1 MALQQVPSPAVR
13 HYELMQRLQRTAVT
27 RGRRAWV
34 QLDPD
39 RLSESWTALLPLLT
53 VSIADVQ
60 LDAAVAGTSYS
71 ASTLAARQ
79 QYELPSAFV
88 DPLAFVGESTDG
100 RDLSEPLYAPVIS
113 TKHALAGGATITQAL
128 AIGRGRLD
136 RLVHSTITDTARAS
150 ASVDVATRTG
160 VGYTRML
167 NPPSCSRCAI
177 LAGRFYRWN
186 AGFDRHP
193 ECDCIHVP
201 SKNTQAMVD
210 EGLVADPYEYFRS
223 LSPEDQVRI
232 FGKSESRSIRDGAD
246 IFQVTNARR
255 GMTKVGTTPASR
267 ARTTFE
273 GTGRRGNFRT
283 TSGRKVRRSVDEIY
297 RTAGTRTRA
306 LRMLEEDGY
315 ILPGGQNPAGV
326 LRGQR
331 EGFGALGRGG
341 TRRAATNAVL
351 EARRTGRRDPTNRYT
366 MTEAE
371 RAASDAERSWR
382 MVQMGL
388 NPYQPDATLRYQAL
402 MAGRPVP
409 RHIGPNRPPT
419 DDQKA
424 RAENDYRTIT
434 LAFDPADPAG
444 RNRRQA

>member
-1 MALQQVPSPAVR
+1 MTIQSVPSAATG
-13 HYELMQRLQRTAVT
+13 HYRTLSRLQRRAVT
-27 RGRRAWV
+27 RARRAWAEI
-34 QLDPD
+34 DP
-39 RLSESWTALLPLLT
+39 RYLSASWREVLPQLT
-53 VSIADVQ
+53 VGIGDVQ
-60 LDAAVAGTSYS
+60 LDVALEASSYS
-71 ASTLAARQ
+71 STVLAQRGD
-79 QYELPSAFV
+79 YELPASFA
-88 DPLAFVGESTDG
+88 DPTAFVGVMDDG
-100 RDLSEPLYAPVIS
+100 GDLSRALYSPIIT
-113 TKHALAGGATITQAL
+113 TKRAIAGGATIAGAL
-128 AIGRGRLD
+128 EIGRHRLD
-136 RLVHSTITDTARAS
+136 RLVGATVRDTARGVS
-150 ASVDVATRTG
+150 SVDITTRTG
-160 VGYTRML
+160 IGYVRMI
-167 NPPSCSRCAI
+167 NPPSCDRCAI

-193 ECDCIHVP
+193 SCRCTHVP
-201 SKNTQAMVD
+201 SKNTQHMRD
-210 EGLVADPYEYFRS
+210 EGLIADPYEYFHS
-223 LSPEDQVRI
+223 LSREDQVRI
-232 FGKSESRSIRDGAD
+232 FGKSESRAIRDGAD

-267 ARTTFE
+267 ARITAE

-283 TSGRKVRRSVDEIY
+283 TSGRGVRRSVDEIY

-371 RAASDAERSWR
+371 RAASDAERNWR

-388 NPYQPDATLRYQAL
+388 NPYSPDATRRYQAL

-409 RHIGPNRPPT
+409 RGLTPNRPLT
-419 DDQKA
+419 DDERA

-444 RNRRQA
+444 RNRRAA

>member
-1 MALQQVPSPAVR
+1 MTIQSVPPTAVT
-13 HYELMQRLQRTAVT
+13 HYRTLSRLQRRAVT
-27 RGRRAWV
+27 RARRAWADV
-34 QLDPD
+34 DP
-39 RLSESWTALLPLLT
+39 RYLSASWQEVLPMLT
-53 VSIADVQ
+53 VGVGDVQ
-60 LDAAVAGTSYS
+60 LDAALEASNYS
-71 ASTLAARQ
+71 STVLAQRGD
-79 QYELPSAFV
+79 YELPTSFT
-88 DPLAFVGESTDG
+88 DPTSFVGTMDDG
-100 RDLSEPLYAPVIS
+100 GDLSQALYSPIIT
-113 TKHALAGGATITQAL
+113 TKRALAGGATTAGAL
-128 AIGRGRLD
+128 EIGRHRLD
-136 RLVHSTITDTARAS
+136 RLVGATVQDTARAVS
-150 ASVDVATRTG
+150 SVDITTRTG
-160 VGYTRML
+160 VGYVRMI

-193 ECDCIHVP
+193 SCRCTHVP
-201 SKNTQAMVD
+201 AKNKQHMQD
-210 EGLVADPYEYFRS
+210 EGLIADPYEYFNS
-223 LSPEDQVRI
+223 LSPEDQARI
-232 FGKSESRSIRDGAD
+232 FGTSEARSIRDGAD
-246 IFQVTNARR
+246 VFQVTNARR
-255 GMTKVGTTPASR
+255 GMTKVGSTPASR
-267 ARTTFE
+267 SRTTFE

-315 ILPGGQNPAGV
+315 ILPGGQNPAGALV
-326 LRGQR
+326 GQR

-351 EARRTGRRDPTNRYT
+351 EARRTGRRDPANRYT

-371 RAASDAERSWR
+371 RAASDADRSWR

-402 MAGRPVP
+402 VAGRPVP

-419 DDQKA
+419 DEQKA

-434 LAFDPADPAG
+434 LVFDPADPAG